1 MTAED
6 EDYLALEIEE
16 DMPGRMSIAARMAY
30 ELELGRLQERFAAH
44 LQRRARLARHTG
56 SLEIEREFVP
66 NLGAKLRAIRRA

>member
-16 DMPGRMSIAARMAY
+16 DVPGRMSIPGRMAY

-44 LQRRARLARHTG
+44 LRRRERLARHTG
-56 SLEIEREFVP
+56 SLVIEREFVP
-66 NLGAKLRAIRRA
+66 NLGAKLRAARRA